1 MFYLILA
8 IISVIVTLACSF
20 WIIILSKKLKK
31 TQASLRELLK
41 ESEQQTEKIPT
52 DGKIY
57 FKIDS
62 EFNITAINESGA
74 KQLGYNPDEIINNP
88 VFSSIVEDTS
98 AQRELLEATLNQM
111 RKAPQTINL
120 QIILQK
126 NDSSKQLMYCR
137 MRPILNE
144 ILECEGISFY
154 CQDVSQAS
162 EWKQNLTNFQKTDIF
177 TNTLNEV
184 ALLHRF
190 AHDFQLAKRYNREFS
205 CVVIEL
211 KDIYEFIS
219 KGIDFETADKMLK
232 SVGQVCSDNLPKNSA
247 IGRVDKTKFFMFMN
261 KTPRSEAKKTAEK
274 IMISAVEAIK
284 SLRVD
289 EYNAQMMVVTY
300 TNRRNFND
308 TYDAMLS
315 RVRRHISSALNKKI
329 YGLVSS
335 DERGILIKKTEETE

>member
-1 MFYLILA
+1 MFWYITTFISVVSALVCALLA
-8 IISVIVTLACSF
+8 IMLN
-20 WIIILSKKLKK
+20 KKLRQ
-31 TQASLRELLK
+31 TQTNLKELIK
-41 ESEQQTEKIPT
+41 ESEQQNEPKTTNGE
-52 DGKIY
+52 IY

-62 EFNITAINESGA
+62 EFNITFINESGA
-74 KQLGYNPDEIINNP
+74 SLLGYAVNDIQNNS
-88 VFSSIVEDTS
+88 VFDSVVENNS
-98 AQRELLEATLNQM
+98 AQNDLLKATLAQM
-111 RKAPQTINL
+111 RREPKTLNL
-120 QIILQK
+120 QLILHK
-126 NDSSKQLMYCR
+126 NDGNNQLMFCR
-137 MRPILNE
+137 LRPILNE

-154 CQDVSQAS
+154 CQDVSQAR
-162 EWKQNLTNFQKTDIF
+162 EWKQNLSNFQKTDIF

-232 SVGQVCSDNLPKNSA
+232 SIGKVCSENLPENSA
-247 IGRVDKTKFFMFMN
+247 IGRVDKTKFFIFMN
-261 KTPRSEAKKTAEK
+261 KAPRNKAKELA
-274 IMISAVEAIK
+274 ISLMAKAVEAIK
-284 SLRVD
+284 KLRVD
-289 EYNAQMMVVTY
+289 EYNAQMLVITY

-315 RVRRHISSALNKKI
+315 RVRRHINTALNKKL

-335 DERGILIKKTEETE
+335 DERGISLEKQKENE

>member
-1 MFYLILA
+1 MIYQILA
-8 IISVIVTLACSF
+8 IISTTITLGCVFWAVTL
-20 WIIILSKKLKK
+20 LKRLKL
-31 TQASLRELLK
+31 TQKNLRELLK
-41 ESEQQTEKIPT
+41 ENEQQTEQIPIDEKIR
-52 DGKIY
+52 

-62 EFNITAINESGA
+62 EFNITSISESGA
-74 KQLGYNPDEIINNP
+74 KQLGYNPDDIINNP
-88 VFSSIVEDTS
+88 AFNSIIDDTP
-98 AQRELLEATLNQM
+98 AQRELLNVTLSQM
-111 RKAPQTINL
+111 RKDPKTINL
-120 QIILQK
+120 QFILQK
-126 NDSSKQLMYCR
+126 NDNSKQPMHCR
-137 MRPILNE
+137 LRPILNE

-154 CQDVSQAS
+154 CQDVSQVS

-232 SVGQVCSDNLPKNSA
+232 TVGQVCSSNLPENSA
-247 IGRVDKTKFFMFMN
+247 IGRVDKTKFFIFMN
-261 KTPRSEAKKTAEK
+261 KTPRADAKKLAEK
-274 IMISAVEAIK
+274 IMTSAVESIK
-284 SLRVD
+284 ELRVD

-315 RVRRHISSALNKKI
+315 RVRRHINSALNKRI

-335 DERGILIKKTEETE
+335 DERGISIETLKGKQ

>member
-1 MFYLILA
+1 MIYLILT
-8 IISVIVTLACSF
+8 IISITVALACSA
-20 WIIILSKKLKK
+20 WVIILNRKLKD
-31 TQASLRELLK
+31 TQSALK
-41 ESEQQTEKIPT
+41 ELIKENEQQNEQNSA

-62 EFNITAINESGA
+62 NFNITSISESAA
-74 KQLGYNPDEIINNP
+74 KQLGYDTGTIINNS
-88 VFSSIVEDTS
+88 VFNSIIEDTS
-98 AQRELLEATLNQM
+98 AQNELLKATLAQM
-111 RKAPQTINL
+111 CRDPKTLNIQL
-120 QIILQK
+120 ILQK
-126 NDSSKQLMYCR
+126 SDKTKQVMYCR
-137 MRPILNE
+137 LRPILNE

-154 CQDVSQAS
+154 CQDVSQVR

-205 CVVIEL
+205 CVIIEL
-211 KDIYEFIS
+211 KDVYEFIS

-261 KTPRSEAKKTAEK
+261 KTPRSEAKKLAEN
-274 IMISAVEAIK
+274 ILHSAVEAIK
-284 SLRVD
+284 KLRVD

-308 TYDAMLS
+308 TYDAMIS
-315 RVRRHISSALNKKI
+315 RVRRHINSALNKKI

-335 DERGILIKKTEETE
+335 DERGVSIEALKEKK